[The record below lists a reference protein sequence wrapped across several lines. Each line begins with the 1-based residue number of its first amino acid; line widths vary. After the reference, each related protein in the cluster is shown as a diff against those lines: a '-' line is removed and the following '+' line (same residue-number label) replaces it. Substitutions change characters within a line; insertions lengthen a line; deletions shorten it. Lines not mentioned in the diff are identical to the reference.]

1 MGSIRGSRLGVQV
14 LWVPA
19 KAMFR
24 TEHAFFEYLSL
35 RPGRKKKTNPIPSS
49 SCPYRTE
56 ETRRNKQ
63 RNSTLDQ
70 TASMD
75 SSDQQVNLIYCVRE
89 EKISL
94 QKTTH
99 RRHMSAIGR
108 KLSSGGVVYGGTR
121 KLAYCL
127 NGIRKNCICFGRV
140 RKIGILMG
148 EGFIL
153 FNKGLRI
160 YGGGCTTPF

>member
-1 MGSIRGSRLGVQV
+1 
-14 LWVPA
+14 
-19 KAMFR
+19 
-24 TEHAFFEYLSL
+24 
-35 RPGRKKKTNPIPSS
+35 
-49 SCPYRTE
+49 
-56 ETRRNKQ
+56 
-63 RNSTLDQ
+63 
-70 TASMD
+70 
-75 SSDQQVNLIYCVRE
+75 
-89 EKISL
+89 
-94 QKTTH
+94 
-99 RRHMSAIGR
+99 MSAIGR

-160 YGGGCTTPF
+160 YGGVYHPPFDTLKIGTYTDDIKLKLYR